1 MTKLYRIG
9 IIEISQTGIIRKK
22 GGVFELNNVIKTI
35 NFLKNDRELVE
46 LIEKYQKSKGIKS
59 FVGAVRELC
68 KDALM
73 LKKIS
78 K

>member
-1 MTKLYRIG
+1 MNKI
-9 IIEISQTGIIRKK
+9 
-22 GGVFELNNVIKTI
+22 VKTI
-35 NFLKNDRELVE
+35 KFLESDAELIK
-46 LIEKYQKSKGIKS
+46 LIEKYQKAKGIKS

-68 KDALM
+68 LDALI

>member
-1 MTKLYRIG
+1 MR
-9 IIEISQTGIIRKK
+9 
-22 GGVFELNNVIKTI
+22 GVYGVNKIVKTI
-35 NFLKNDRELVE
+35 KFLESDAELIK
-46 LIEKYQKSKGIKS
+46 LIEKYQKKKGIKS